1 MPDDTITLKDIWEKL
16 IKIEVMLSNPPAIVN
31 GAIIIDKDSP
41 FWDEEKQVYDMSFY
55 RRNHPR
61 DEGENK

>member
-1 MPDDTITLKDIWEKL
+1 MPDNEITLKDIWEKL
-16 IKIEVMLSNPPAIVN
+16 IKIETILGNSPTVAN

-41 FWDEEKQVYDMSFY
+41 FWDEENNVYDMGFY
-55 RRNHPR
+55 RKNHPR